1 MCIGICPCISL
12 SFCLQFFKEKKK
24 PQSSSLQKERERF
37 QAIHLFSV
45 CSIHNFQRASII
57 SGQHV
62 LLPARRILRRT
73 SSPRRS
79 SISLS
84 TWAIQLSV
92 TSREFIEGYRSP
104 LGLLCT
110 MRFILVILLGGS
122 FTRHY

>member
-12 SFCLQFFKEKKK
+12 SFCLQFFKEKK

-45 CSIHNFQRASII
+45 CSIHNFQRASKI

-62 LLPARRILRRT
+62 LLPARKILRRT
-73 SSPRRS
+73 SSPRRR

-84 TWAIQLSV
+84 TWAIQPSV
-92 TSREFIEGYRSP
+92 TSREFIEGHRSP

-110 MRFILVILLGGS
+110 MRFILGILLGGS